1 MKEKEKDEKIKG
13 LGSARLKLS
22 PKEEKEKENA
32 EEPEKTYKVP
42 ELKEKVLPDP
52 SIEKMTK
59 AEALA
64 YFDLPEWASKKDLD
78 DQFWK
83 LGKTYRAKNDEQKLA
98 DIACAYSIASGERDR
113 KQKEEKEEIE
123 SKHFLGKSQ
132 KEWQNIWHYYWWV
145 PVIVAAAIL
154 FVSAFIKVYFLEPRV
169 DLRVAS
175 IGHFEYDDAF
185 LSAFFSEYTELKNPD
200 LQYADV
206 VSENSEGA
214 KTDSLAV
221 QKASGMM
228 AVHPDVLVFD
238 MPSAPVYVNSG
249 DLQIM
254 DEEYEKMKAT
264 WSAEDLARIE
274 PYVYSRA
281 RFYEDYVT
289 NMPEEY
295 KDQMDPL
302 EPQDYEDHVYG
313 FIIRD
318 KVDQLSLG
326 FDVLWK
332 KEDSA
337 IIVGVGAG
345 SGDLDKAID
354 MCEMILS
361 NIDTMRDTYEKTYPY
376 ANTDD

>member
-1 MKEKEKDEKIKG
+1 MKEKEKKIQG
-13 LGSARLKLS
+13 LGKSKQDIS
-22 PKEEKEKENA
+22 ETEEKA
-32 EEPEKTYKVP
+32 EEAVEEVEKTYKVP

-83 LGKTYRAKNDEQKLA
+83 LGKTYKAKKDEQKLA

-123 SKHFLGKSQ
+123 SKHYFGKST
-132 KEWQNIWHYYWWV
+132 KEWKNIWHYYWWV
-145 PVIVAAAIL
+145 PIIVCAVIVFL
-154 FVSAFIKVYFLEPRV
+154 GAFIKVYFLEPRV

-185 LSAFFSEYTELKNPD
+185 LQAFFDEYTDLKNPD
-200 LQYADV
+200 LQSADV

-214 KTDSLAV
+214 QTDKYAV
-221 QKASGMM
+221 QKATSMM
-228 AVHPDVLVFD
+228 AVHPDIVVFD
-238 MPSAPVYVNSG
+238 MPSVPVYVNSG
-249 DLQIM
+249 DLKIM

-264 WSAEDLARIE
+264 WSEEDLARIE

-281 RFYEDYVT
+281 RFFDDYVQY
-289 NMPEEY
+289 MSEEY
-295 KDQMDPL
+295 QEQFDPL
-302 EPQDYEDHVYG
+302 EPGDYEDHIYG

-318 KVDQLSLG
+318 RIDQLSLG
-326 FDVLWK
+326 FDVQWK
-332 KEDSA
+332 QEDSA

-354 MCEMILS
+354 MCELVLS